1 MCKRRTRFIHRGMPF
16 INVLSTAI
24 HTPRTVENTPNLPG
38 TTPNYIVDN
47 TQKDNA
53 LLWKN

>member
-1 MCKRRTRFIHRGMPF
+1 MHIETAF
-16 INVLSTAI
+16 INRLSTAI

>member
-1 MCKRRTRFIHRGMPF
+1 MCKRRTRFIHRKMPF

-24 HTPRTVENTPNLPG
+24 HTPRTVENTPNLPR
-38 TTPNYIVDN
+38 TPPNYIVDN